1 MEMFGRFMG
10 MAAACALLSM
20 TVRGAHKEMG
30 AVFSL
35 LCGAVLVL
43 LLTDRI
49 RETVDAFHEIA
60 ELSKL
65 TGEQSALILKVMG
78 VSLLTE
84 FAAQSCRDAGEEGIA
99 LRVELGGK
107 LMLIVLALPL
117 LKEITDLIAEM
128 TA

>member
-1 MEMFGRFMG
+1 MEAYGRFIAF
-10 MAAACALLSM
+10 AAAGAVLSM

-35 LCGAVLVL
+35 FCGAALLL

-49 RETVDAFHEIA
+49 KETVFAFGEIA
-60 ELSKL
+60 QLSSL
-65 TGEQSALILKVMG
+65 SDGQTALILKVLG
-78 VSLLTE
+78 VSLLSE
-84 FAAQSCRDAGEEGIA
+84 FASQACRDAGEEGIA

-107 LMLIVLALPL
+107 MMLIVLALPL
-117 LKEITDLIAEM
+117 LREITQLITEM